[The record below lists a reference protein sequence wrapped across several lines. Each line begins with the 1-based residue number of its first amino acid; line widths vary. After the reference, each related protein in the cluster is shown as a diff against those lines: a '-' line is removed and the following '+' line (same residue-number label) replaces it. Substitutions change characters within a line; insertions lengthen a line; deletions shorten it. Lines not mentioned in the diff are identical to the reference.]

1 MKKIITLSTL
11 ILIIAFSS
19 CNGTK
24 KASKKT
30 TAEMVS
36 GKYEIRNVEGASKLY
51 NMFFEIDASEKRISG
66 KTDCNSFSG
75 NYEITGDEVTFLP
88 FISTKMYCEEH
99 VMKVET
105 SIFKAFSNTKK
116 FTFDNNMLTIINED
130 GSISMKAY
138 KVIKE
143 DK

>member
-1 MKKIITLSTL
+1 MKKIITFSTL

-36 GKYEIRNVEGASKLY
+36 GKYEIRSVEGASNLY
-51 NMFFEIDASEKRISG
+51 NMFFEIDTSEKRISG
-66 KTDCNSFSG
+66 KTDCNTFSG
-75 NYEITGDEVTFLP
+75 NYEVTGDEVTFSP

-99 VMKVET
+99 VMNVEA

-116 FTFDNNMLTIINED
+116 FTFDNNMLTLINKD

>member
-24 KASKKT
+24 KTSNKT

-36 GKYEIRNVEGASKLY
+36 GKYEIRSVEGASNLY
-51 NMFFEIDASEKRISG
+51 NMFFEIDTSEKRIWGKTGCNGFSG
-66 KTDCNSFSG
+66 K
-75 NYEITGDEVTFLP
+75 YEITGNEVTFSP
-88 FISTKMYCEEH
+88 FVSTKMYCEEH
-99 VMKVET
+99 VMKVEN

-116 FTFDNNMLTIINED
+116 FTFDKNMLTLINED

>member
-11 ILIIAFSS
+11 ILIIALSS

-36 GKYEIRNVEGASKLY
+36 GKYEIRSVEGASNLY
-51 NMFFEIDASEKRISG
+51 NMFFEIDTSEKRIWG

-75 NYEITGDEVTFLP
+75 NYEVTGDEVTFSP

-99 VMKVET
+99 VMKVEN
-105 SIFKAFSNTKK
+105 SIFKAFGGTKK
-116 FTFDNNMLTIINED
+116 FTYDDNMLTLINAD
-130 GSISMKAY
+130 GTISMKAY
-138 KVIKE
+138 KVIIE